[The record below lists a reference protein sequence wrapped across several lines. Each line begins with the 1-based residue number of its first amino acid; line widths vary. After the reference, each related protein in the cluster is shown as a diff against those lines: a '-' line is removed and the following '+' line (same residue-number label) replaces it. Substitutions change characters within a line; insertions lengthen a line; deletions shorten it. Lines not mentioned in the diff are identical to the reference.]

1 MSENYTPRL
10 KTRYREEIRKNLNE
24 EFKYD
29 NVMQI
34 PGVTKVVVNM
44 GVGEAARDSKVING
58 ALEDLTAITGQK
70 PQLRRAKKS
79 IATSSCARACPSVH
93 ALPYV
98 VTACGSSWTVC

>member
-10 KTRYREEIRKNLNE
+10 KTRYREEIKKALNE

-44 GVGEAARDSKVING
+44 GVGLSLIH
-58 ALEDLTAITGQK
+58 I
-70 PQLRRAKKS
+70 
-79 IATSSCARACPSVH
+79 
-93 ALPYV
+93 
-98 VTACGSSWTVC
+98 